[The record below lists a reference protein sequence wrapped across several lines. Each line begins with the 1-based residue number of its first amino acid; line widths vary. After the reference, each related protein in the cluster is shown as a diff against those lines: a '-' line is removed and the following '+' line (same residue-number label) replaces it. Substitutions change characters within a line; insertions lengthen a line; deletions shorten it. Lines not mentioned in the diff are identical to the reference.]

1 MKKIEFSNQDI
12 QDIILM
18 YENNCSLK
26 LIGEKF
32 NCDQGVIKRKLVEL
46 NKYNPDRRCKK
57 YSLNDNYFEKIDS
70 EEKAYWLGF
79 IAADGSI
86 SKRDTAGST
95 LTFNLNVQDKL
106 HLEKFLQ
113 AIESKAI
120 IKEKEGSGFGEGT
133 TIASVTINSTKMI
146 EDLGK
151 YNIVP
156 KKSLILIPPNIN
168 PIFNKDY
175 IRGYFDGDG
184 TIYKSGTNFIIG
196 FVGTKE
202 ILTWIKQEL
211 SVDNKL
217 EKRKEDNKNNYY
229 FRIGGTKKVL
239 NILNKFYL
247 EPKVY
252 LERKFLLV
260 NELTSRLQK

>member
-1 MKKIEFSNQDI
+1 MKKIEFSKQDI

-26 LIGEKF
+26 TIGEKF
-32 NCDQGVIKRKLVEL
+32 NCSRGVIKRKLIEL
-46 NKYNPDRRCKK
+46 NKYNPNRRCKK
-57 YSLNDNYFEKIDS
+57 YSLNDDYFEVIDS

-86 SKRDTAGST
+86 SKRETAGST
-95 LTFNLNVQDKL
+95 LTFNLNIQDKN
-106 HLEKFLQ
+106 HLQKFLQ
-113 AIESKAI
+113 AINSKAI
-120 IKEKEGSGFGEGT
+120 IKEKAGTGFGEGT
-133 TIASVTINSTKMI
+133 TIATVTINSTKMI
-146 EDLGK
+146 EDLSK

-156 KKSLILIPPNIN
+156 RKSLILIPPNIKTE
-168 PIFNKDY
+168 FNKDY

-202 ILTWIKQEL
+202 ILNWIKQEL
-211 SVDNKL
+211 SINNKL
-217 EKRKEDNKNNYY
+217 EKRNEDNKNNYY
-229 FRIGGTKKVL
+229 FRIGGTNKVL
-239 NILNKFYL
+239 NILNKFYSN
-247 EPKVY
+247 PKIY

>member
-18 YENNCSLK
+18 YENNYSLK

-95 LTFNLNVQDKL
+95 LTFNLNIQDKL

-175 IRGYFDGDG
+175 IFY
-184 TIYKSGTNFIIG
+184 
-196 FVGTKE
+196 E
-202 ILTWIKQEL
+202 IL
-211 SVDNKL
+211 
-217 EKRKEDNKNNYY
+217 R
-229 FRIGGTKKVL
+229 
-239 NILNKFYL
+239 
-247 EPKVY
+247 
-252 LERKFLLV
+252 
-260 NELTSRLQK
+260 